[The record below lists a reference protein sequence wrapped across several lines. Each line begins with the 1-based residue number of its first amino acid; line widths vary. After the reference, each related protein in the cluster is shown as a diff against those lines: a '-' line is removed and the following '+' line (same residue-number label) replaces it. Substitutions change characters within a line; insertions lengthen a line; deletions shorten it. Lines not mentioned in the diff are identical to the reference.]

1 MSKDNSDP
9 ISIAFKSAVK
19 QAEQKRNWLKSGYQ
33 CDPCD
38 PLLPLNHPNAF
49 YGENPLIINLIAQLI
64 EFIQE
69 PNDKDLLFLKGPK
82 GSGKSIFAQIFE
94 RYRQQLNLSISY
106 QDASGIITIQT
117 DPSNIQCDVIFLDSA
132 FHWRNTLKS
141 MFNTPSHEH
150 SPKIIAIMNSTEFEI
165 YSRHCIKTGDNSYQN
180 FFSMPHYSPSDI
192 NDLLLKRLVICYGEQ
207 DIPPKL
213 EKVITEIAKLSFG
226 NPGVAVRILEE
237 KLRFSRRLEDIRLS
251 FGLIPKAFEDF
262 PSSKAAI
269 LREIL
274 IRERKNDFLSPQK
287 QNFIIHKVLT
297 SLMNK
302 TKSTI
307 SHHLSDLL
315 SRNLIFEQPTAR
327 DKREKAYRPNKA
339 ILGILEY
346 LAFETSPE
354 DAFITLDGTYY
365 EK

>member
-1 MSKDNSDP
+1 MITDNSDP

-19 QAEQKRNWLKSGYQ
+19 ITEQKRIWLKSGYL

-49 YGENPLIINLIAQLI
+49 YGENSLIIDLIARLI
-64 EFIQE
+64 EFIQG
-69 PNDKDLLFLKGPK
+69 PKDQDLLFLKGPK

-117 DPSNIQCDVIFLDSA
+117 DQMNIRRDVIFLDNA

-141 MFNTPSHEH
+141 MFNSPTSDY
-150 SPKIIAIMNSTEFEI
+150 SPKIIAIMDSTEFEI
-165 YSRHCIKTGDNSYQN
+165 YRRHCIKTGDSSYQN
-180 FFSMPHYSPSDI
+180 FFSMPHYSHSDLY
-192 NDLLLKRLVICYGEQ
+192 DLLIKRLVICFGETNL
-207 DIPPKL
+207 PPKL
-213 EKVITEIAKLSFG
+213 EGVTKKIAELSFG
-226 NPGVAVRILEE
+226 NPGVAIRILEE
-237 KLRFSRRLEDIRLS
+237 KLRFSRTLEDLRLS
-251 FGLIPKAFEDF
+251 FGIVPKAMEDF
-262 PSSKAAI
+262 SSSKAAI

-274 IRERKNDFLSPQK
+274 IRERKNDFLPSQQ
-287 QNFIIHKVLT
+287 QNFIIHKALT

-315 SRNLIFEQPTAR
+315 NRNLIFEQPTTR

-339 ILGILEY
+339 IIGILEY
-346 LAFETSPE
+346 LVFETFPE
-354 DAFITLDGTYY
+354 DAYITLDGTYY